1 MANAFNENSEDG
13 LLPILFEQDEPDEFG
28 SSEKS
33 HTVTFRCIGANRDS
47 SHQIALHVPAE
58 HIRAGQSIPVR
69 LNPEPDNTTLLIL
82 MPLPFNVL
90 FKKSGK
96 E

>member
-1 MANAFNENSEDG
+1 MANVSNENSEDG

-33 HTVTFRCIGANRDS
+33 HTVTFRCIRANRDS

-58 HIRAGQSIPVR
+58 HIRAGQEHTCETYS
-69 LNPEPDNTTLLIL
+69 EPDNTTLLIL